1 MAGAKEIRSKI
12 ASVQNTQKITSAMQ
26 MVAASKMK
34 RAQDKMSQSRPYSK
48 GLLDIIG
55 HIAASHSEFRH
66 PYMVEREIRN
76 AGYVVVSTDR
86 GLCGGLNINL
96 LRKVIAHM
104 QELSAKK
111 VGIKT
116 ALLGS
121 KAGPFFL
128 RNGIEVAAQ
137 HSGFG
142 DNPSPEKLVGAIT
155 VMSKA
160 FLEGQLDVL
169 YLAFNSFKNTMVQE
183 PQVVQLLPL
192 VKTSDQ
198 EVASH
203 HWDYLYE
210 PDPEAILGVLLDRYV
225 QQMVYQAVIENLAS
239 EQAARMVAM
248 KSATDNAETL
258 VSDLQLEY
266 NKARQSSITLE
277 LNDIVAGAAAV

>member
-183 PQVVQLLPL
+183 PRVVQLLPL